1 MSGPTPVS
9 SNLSCRS
16 GQVEETMSSY
26 SGGRWAASCWA
37 TSVGALLFLGG
48 CGGETPTDPALVRS
62 GGLALA
68 SEAVPFHDHGV
79 DLSFSGG
86 FPCADAGI
94 DVEATFDYHIIVDVS
109 FFPQRNVF
117 RIFPRDVVLTHTN
130 VETGETVVQVG
141 GFIEIYDNDA
151 GTATF
156 IERFKVRGSD
166 GEILLKFAGRL
177 VFDADGNL
185 IFEAGQHPGFEPDFL
200 TFVCTALS

>member
-1 MSGPTPVS
+1 MSI
-9 SNLSCRS
+9 
-16 GQVEETMSSY
+16 
-26 SGGRWAASCWA
+26 
-37 TSVGALLFLGG
+37 GALLVLGG
-48 CGGETPTDPALVRS
+48 CGSETPTDPALVRS

-68 SEAVPFHDHGV
+68 SDAVPFHDHGV

-86 FPCADAGI
+86 FPCSDVGI
-94 DVEATFDYHIIVDVS
+94 DIQAEFDYHIIVDVA

-117 RIFPRDVVLTHTN
+117 RIFPREVVLTHTN
-130 VETGETVVQVG
+130 LETGSTVVQTG
-141 GFIEIYDNDA
+141 GTIETFDFDN
-151 GTATF
+151 GTFTV
-156 IERFKVRGSD
+156 IERFKVRGPD